1 MKLKD
6 LYFKLSPRERKA
18 LAAKAQAS
26 PGYLWQIAT
35 GWEGKRP
42 SIELMQRL
50 ALADKRLRMAHMI
63 DEFSKRP
70 GADGEA
76 ADLTKVARAA

>member
-18 LAAKAQAS
+18 LAAKAKAS

-50 ALADKRLRMAHMI
+50 ALADKRLRVAHMI

-70 GADGEA
+70 DAASADAEE
-76 ADLTKVARAA
+76 ARAA